1 MDAAGLFTSV
11 EGQSLTGAARVF
23 ATAGVPVFPCVPG
36 EKRPL
41 TEHGFHDAT
50 ADVRQVAAWWR
61 RWPGAN
67 IGVPTGA
74 ASGLEVVDVDV
85 KTAGSGSPGSTRHA
99 LRVSWTGGRH
109 WCGRRR
115 AGCTPTTR
123 HTLTGRSRRGRPRPL
138 MWISGVRAGT

>member
-85 KTAGSGSPGSTRHA
+85 KTAGSEFTGFNQARPAGLVDGWQALVRTPSGGMHA
-99 LRVSWTGGRH
+99 YYP
-109 WCGRRR
+109 
-115 AGCTPTTR
+115 AP
-123 HTLTGRSRRGRPRPL
+123 
-138 MWISGVRAGT
+138 